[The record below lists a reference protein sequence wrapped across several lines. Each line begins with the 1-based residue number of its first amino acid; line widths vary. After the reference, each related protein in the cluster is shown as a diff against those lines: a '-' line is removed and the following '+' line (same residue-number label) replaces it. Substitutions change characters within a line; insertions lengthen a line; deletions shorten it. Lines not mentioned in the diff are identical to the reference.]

1 MQGED
6 REKKARGC
14 LDFCAEQLR
23 WGTNREEQV
32 RREIEISALNSHPR
46 GNFKKAADV

>member
-6 REKKARGC
+6 RGKKARWC
-14 LDFCAEQLR
+14 LEFCSEQLR

-32 RREIEISALNSHPR
+32 GRETEISALNSHPR
-46 GNFKKAADV
+46 GSFKKADDV